1 MVTLVGVCHFLYFII
16 LVSYNFLDYFWYIKY
31 QHINIYVKMGKEM
44 GKEKKRNFPAS
55 RGGFR
60 PSQARGTH
68 ARGRRP
74 SCGPR
79 ARETARARGSNG
91 VTAGPHVSESRG
103 GGTAPRFDG
112 AGEPAVCGEENLA
125 AGGLDGDSP
134 PVARFLV
141 HGEVW
146 LSTGRGWRS

>member
-16 LVSYNFLDYFWYIKY
+16 LVSYNFFGLFLVHKISAYKYICE
-31 QHINIYVKMGKEM
+31 NGERNGKR
-44 GKEKKRNFPAS
+44 KKRNFPAS